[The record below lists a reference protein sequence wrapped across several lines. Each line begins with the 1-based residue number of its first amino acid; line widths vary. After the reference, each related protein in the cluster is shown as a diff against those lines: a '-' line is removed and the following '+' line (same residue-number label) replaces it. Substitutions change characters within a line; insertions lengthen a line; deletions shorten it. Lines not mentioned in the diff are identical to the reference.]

1 MVLSVLLITSLDN
14 AYIPEILNIIK
25 NIIASKNNLFLL
37 AQI

>member
-14 AYIPEILNIIK
+14 AYIPEILNITK